1 MSIINFK
8 VYDEYKNIQNNV
20 SYDASITIRDFIL
33 DYLAKNCDN
42 VSLDTKVFV
51 FKIGL
56 KVLNSRLFLDVK
68 LGDVIRKDSTVTVH
82 RKKGIYYSGGGI
94 ETVDVSK
101 NRTKEV
107 SPGKGGPSYRYASN
121 GLNIRATC
129 KNSSCIAYNEVVY
142 IQIGYVQNWKLFDHL
157 EDKVLCPS
165 CKEMVKPENYYF
177 KKCFYKIDFIK
188 DSDGK
193 MEKGSI
199 SGSASS
205 DNFKTFDEGE
215 SGKAIF
221 AKLVFNV
228 TKL

>member
-1 MSIINFK
+1 MSIINFN
-8 VYDEYKNIQNNV
+8 VFDNYKNINV

-33 DYLAKNCDN
+33 DYLAKNWDN
-42 VSLDTKVFV
+42 VSLDTNEFV
-51 FKIGL
+51 FKIGA
-56 KVLNSRLFLDVK
+56 KVLNSRLNVK

-82 RKKGIYYSGGGI
+82 RKKNLSYSGGGI

-228 TKL
+228 TEL

>member
-1 MSIINFK
+1 MSIINFN
-8 VYDEYKNIQNNV
+8 VFDNYKNINV

-33 DYLAKNCDN
+33 DYLAKNWDN
-42 VSLDTKVFV
+42 VSLDTNEFV
-51 FKIGL
+51 FKIGA
-56 KVLNSRLFLDVK
+56 KVLNSRLNVK
-68 LGDVIRKDSTVTVH
+68 LGDIIRKDSTVKVH
-82 RKKGIYYSGGGI
+82 RKMDLHYSGGGI